1 MSTINE
7 NTADVL
13 NDLIR
18 INNDRVEGY
27 GKAIDQS
34 EKENTDLI
42 NAFEKMVTQS
52 QDYIAD
58 LSALVTKYGGR
69 VSTDTT
75 TLGKIY
81 RAWMDVQITFSADD
95 RKNILSECEF
105 GEDAA
110 QKAYKMALDEKE
122 LTEEAR
128 SLISVQK
135 NALKGSHDLIKKW
148 RDSEKAE
155 A

>member
-1 MSTINE
+1 MSTANE
-7 NTADVL
+7 NTVEVL

-27 GKAIDQS
+27 GKAIAQS
-34 EKENTDLI
+34 EKENLDLI
-42 NAFEKMVTQS
+42 NTFEKMITQS
-52 QDYIAD
+52 TDYLTD
-58 LSALVTKYGGR
+58 LGSLVSKYGGT
-69 VSTDTT
+69 VSTDSTIM
-75 TLGKIY
+75 GKIY
-81 RAWMDVQITFSADD
+81 RTWMDVQITFSAND

-110 QKAYKMALDEKE
+110 QKAYNMALDEKD

-128 SLISVQK
+128 ALIMVQK
-135 NALKGSHDLIKKW
+135 NALKSSHDLIKNW
-148 RDSEKAE
+148 RDREKAE

>member
-1 MSTINE
+1 MSTANE
-7 NTADVL
+7 NTVEVL

-27 GKAIDQS
+27 GKAIAQS
-34 EKENTDLI
+34 EKENLDLI
-42 NAFEKMVTQS
+42 NTFEKMITQS
-52 QDYIAD
+52 TDYLTD
-58 LSALVTKYGGR
+58 LGSLVSKYGGT
-69 VSTDTT
+69 VSTDSTIM
-75 TLGKIY
+75 GKIY
-81 RAWMDVQITFSADD
+81 RTWMDVQITFSAND

-110 QKAYKMALDEKE
+110 QKAYNMALDEKD

-128 SLISVQK
+128 ALIMVQK
-135 NALKGSHDLIKKW
+135 TALKSSHDLNKNW
-148 RDSEKAE
+148 RDREKAE

>member
-7 NTADVL
+7 NTVDVL

-27 GKAIDQS
+27 EKAIDQS
-34 EKENTDLI
+34 EKENLDLI
-42 NAFEKMVTQS
+42 NAFEKMITQS
-52 QDYIAD
+52 TDYLAD
-58 LSALVTKYGGR
+58 LGSLVIKYGGR

-75 TLGKIY
+75 IMGKIY
-81 RAWMDVQITFSADD
+81 RTWMDLQITFSADD

-110 QKAYKMALDEKE
+110 QKAYKTALDEKD

-128 SLISVQK
+128 SLITVQK
-135 NALKGSHDLIKKW
+135 NALKASHDLIKNW
-148 RDSEKAE
+148 RDMEKAE

>member
-1 MSTINE
+1 MSTANE
-7 NTADVL
+7 NTVEVL

-27 GKAIDQS
+27 GKAIAQS
-34 EKENTDLI
+34 EKENLDLI
-42 NAFEKMVTQS
+42 NTFEKMITQS
-52 QDYIAD
+52 TDYLTD
-58 LSALVTKYGGR
+58 LGSLVSKYGGT
-69 VSTDTT
+69 VSTDSTIM
-75 TLGKIY
+75 GKIY
-81 RAWMDVQITFSADD
+81 RTWMDVQITFSAND

-110 QKAYKMALDEKE
+110 QKAYNMALDEKD

-128 SLISVQK
+128 ALIMVQK
-135 NALKGSHDLIKKW
+135 TALKSSHDLIKNW
-148 RDSEKAE
+148 RDREKAE

>member
-1 MSTINE
+1 MSTVNE

-27 GKAIDQS
+27 EKAIDQS
-34 EKENTDLI
+34 EKENLDLI
-42 NAFEKMVTQS
+42 TAFEKMITQS
-52 QDYIAD
+52 EDYVTD
-58 LSALVTKYGGR
+58 LGSLVIKYGGR
-69 VSTDTT
+69 VATDST

-81 RAWMDVQITFSADD
+81 RTWMDVKIAFSAND

-128 SLISVQK
+128 SLITVQK
-135 NALKGSHDLIKKW
+135 NALKNSHDLIKNW
-148 RDSEKAE
+148 RDREKVE